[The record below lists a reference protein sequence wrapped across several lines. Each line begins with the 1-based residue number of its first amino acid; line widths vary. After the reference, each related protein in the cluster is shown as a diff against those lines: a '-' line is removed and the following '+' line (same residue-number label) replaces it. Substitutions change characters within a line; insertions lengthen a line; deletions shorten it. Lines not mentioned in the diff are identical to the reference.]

1 MAAVQNH
8 GRPWLVPTT
17 MCNPTPPRSTD
28 PSRRRVL
35 GMAAAAG
42 GGSLLL
48 AACGAGGGAS
58 ATTGA
63 GGSRG
68 FDGGSG
74 TTLVA
79 TSKVPVDGGVVLDG
93 PQVVVTQPSSGTFKA
108 FTAVCTHQQCLV
120 GSVKNGLITC
130 PCHGSQY
137 SATDGSVQRGPAQA
151 PLKEISVTVTNGQ
164 IVEA

>member
-1 MAAVQNH
+1 
-8 GRPWLVPTT
+8 
-17 MCNPTPPRSTD
+17 MCDSTPPPSTD

-48 AACGAGGGAS
+48 AACGGGGGS

-63 GGSRG
+63 GAS
-68 FDGGSG
+68 GGSSGGRG

-93 PQVVVTQPSSGTFKA
+93 PQVVVTQPTSGTFKA
-108 FTAVCTHQQCLV
+108 FTAVCTHQQCLA

-151 PLKEISVTVTNGQ
+151 PLKEIAVTVTNGQ
-164 IVEA
+164 ILEA

>member
-1 MAAVQNH
+1 
-8 GRPWLVPTT
+8 
-17 MCNPTPPRSTD
+17 MCDSTPPPSTD
-28 PSRRRVL
+28 ASRRRVL
-35 GMAAAAG
+35 GLAAAAG

-48 AACGAGGGAS
+48 AACA
-58 ATTGA
+58 GA
-63 GGSRG
+63 GGSATSDSG
-68 FDGGSG
+68 GSGGSTGGSG

-93 PQVVVTQPSSGTFKA
+93 PQIVVTQPASGAFKA

-151 PLKEISVTVTNGQ
+151 PLKEIAVTVTNGQ

>member
-1 MAAVQNH
+1 M
-8 GRPWLVPTT
+8 RDS
-17 MCNPTPPRSTD
+17 TPPPPID

-35 GMAAAAG
+35 GLAATAG

-48 AACGAGGGAS
+48 AACGGGGGSAGGAS
-58 ATTGA
+58 DPAR
-63 GGSRG
+63 SK
-68 FDGGSG
+68 GGSG

-79 TSKVPVDGGVVLDG
+79 TSRVPVDGGVVLDG
-93 PQVVVTQPSSGTFKA
+93 PQVVVTQPTSGTFKA

-137 SATDGSVQRGPAQA
+137 SASDGSVQRGPAQA
-151 PLKEISVTVTNGQ
+151 PLSEIAVTVTNGQ
-164 IVEA
+164 IIEA

>member
-1 MAAVQNH
+1 
-8 GRPWLVPTT
+8 
-17 MCNPTPPRSTD
+17 MCDSTPPPSTD

-48 AACGAGGGAS
+48 AACGGGGGS
-58 ATTGA
+58 ATTGTGA
-63 GGSRG
+63 SGGSK
-68 FDGGSG
+68 GGSG

-93 PQVVVTQPSSGTFKA
+93 PQVVVTQPTSGTFKA

-151 PLKEISVTVTNGQ
+151 PLSEINVTVTNGKV
-164 IVEA
+164 VEA

>member
-1 MAAVQNH
+1 
-8 GRPWLVPTT
+8 
-17 MCNPTPPRSTD
+17 MCDSTPPPSTD
-28 PSRRRVL
+28 ASRRRVL
-35 GMAAAAG
+35 GLAAAAG

-48 AACGAGGGAS
+48 AACA
-58 ATTGA
+58 GA
-63 GGSRG
+63 GGSATSDSG
-68 FDGGSG
+68 GSGGSTGGSG

-93 PQVVVTQPSSGTFKA
+93 PQIVVTQPASGTFKA

-151 PLKEISVTVTNGQ
+151 PLKEIAVTVTNGQ

>member
-1 MAAVQNH
+1 
-8 GRPWLVPTT
+8 
-17 MCNPTPPRSTD
+17 MCDSSPPPSTD

-35 GMAAAAG
+35 GLAATAG

-48 AACGAGGGAS
+48 AACG
-58 ATTGA
+58 GA
-63 GGSRG
+63 GGSASG
-68 FDGGSG
+68 ASDPAASKGGSG
-74 TTLVA
+74 TQLVA

-93 PQVVVTQPSSGTFKA
+93 PQVVVTQPTSGTFKA

-151 PLKEISVTVTNGQ
+151 PLSEIAVTVTNGQ

>member
-1 MAAVQNH
+1 
-8 GRPWLVPTT
+8 
-17 MCNPTPPRSTD
+17 
-28 PSRRRVL
+28 VL
-35 GMAAAAG
+35 GLAATAG

-48 AACGAGGGAS
+48 AACGG
-58 ATTGA
+58 ATTGPGDS
-63 GGSRG
+63 GGST
-68 FDGGSG
+68 GGSG
-74 TTLVA
+74 TALVA
-79 TSKVPVDGGVVLDG
+79 TAKVPVDGGVVLDG
-93 PQVVVTQPSSGTFKA
+93 PQVVVTQPTSGTFKA

-151 PLKEISVTVTNGQ
+151 PLSEIAVTVTNGQ

>member
-1 MAAVQNH
+1 
-8 GRPWLVPTT
+8 
-17 MCNPTPPRSTD
+17 MCDSTPPRSTES
-28 PSRRRVL
+28 SRRRVL
-35 GMAAAAG
+35 GLAATAG

-48 AACGAGGGAS
+48 AACGG
-58 ATTGA
+58 GA
-63 GGSRG
+63 GGSASSG
-68 FDGGSG
+68 AGDSGGSKGGSG
-74 TTLVA
+74 TKLVA

-93 PQVVVTQPSSGTFKA
+93 PQVVVTQPTSGTFKA

-151 PLKEISVTVTNGQ
+151 PLSEVAVTVTNGQ

>member
-1 MAAVQNH
+1 
-8 GRPWLVPTT
+8 
-17 MCNPTPPRSTD
+17 MCDPTPPPSND

-35 GMAAAAG
+35 GLAATAG
-42 GGSLLL
+42 GGTLLL
-48 AACGAGGGAS
+48 ASCG
-58 ATTGA
+58 GA
-63 GGSRG
+63 GGSASSG
-68 FDGGSG
+68 AGDPGGSTGGSG

-93 PQVVVTQPSSGTFKA
+93 PQVVVTQPTSGTFKA

-151 PLKEISVTVTNGQ
+151 PLSEIAVTVTNGQ

>member
-1 MAAVQNH
+1 
-8 GRPWLVPTT
+8 
-17 MCNPTPPRSTD
+17 MCDSTPPPSTD

-35 GMAAAAG
+35 GLAAAAG

-48 AACGAGGGAS
+48 AACGGAGGS

-63 GGSRG
+63 GDSGGST
-68 FDGGSG
+68 GGSG

-93 PQVVVTQPSSGTFKA
+93 PQVVVTQPTSGTFKA

-151 PLKEISVTVTNGQ
+151 PLSAITVTVTNGQ
-164 IVEA
+164 VVEA

>member
-1 MAAVQNH
+1 
-8 GRPWLVPTT
+8 
-17 MCNPTPPRSTD
+17 MCDSTPPPSTD

-48 AACGAGGGAS
+48 AACGGGGGS
-58 ATTGA
+58 ATTGTGA
-63 GGSRG
+63 SGGSK
-68 FDGGSG
+68 GGSG

-93 PQVVVTQPSSGTFKA
+93 PQVVVTQPTSGTFKA

-151 PLKEISVTVTNGQ
+151 PLTEISVTVTNGQ

>member
-1 MAAVQNH
+1 
-8 GRPWLVPTT
+8 
-17 MCNPTPPRSTD
+17 MCDSSPPPSTD

-35 GMAAAAG
+35 GLAATAG

-48 AACGAGGGAS
+48 AACG
-58 ATTGA
+58 GA
-63 GGSRG
+63 GGSASG
-68 FDGGSG
+68 ASDPAASKGGSN
-74 TTLVA
+74 TQLVA

-93 PQVVVTQPSSGTFKA
+93 PQVVVTQPTSGTFKA

-151 PLKEISVTVTNGQ
+151 PLSEIAVTVTNGQ

>member
-1 MAAVQNH
+1 
-8 GRPWLVPTT
+8 
-17 MCNPTPPRSTD
+17 MCDSAPPPSTE

-35 GMAAAAG
+35 GLAATAG

-48 AACGAGGGAS
+48 AACG
-58 ATTGA
+58 GA
-63 GGSRG
+63 GGSTTSG
-68 FDGGSG
+68 AGDSAGSKGGSG

-93 PQVVVTQPSSGTFKA
+93 PQVVVTQPTGGTFKA

-120 GSVKNGLITC
+120 GTVKNGLITC

-151 PLKEISVTVTNGQ
+151 PLSEIAVTVTNGQ
-164 IVEA
+164 IVVS

>member
-1 MAAVQNH
+1 M
-8 GRPWLVPTT
+8 RDSTL
-17 MCNPTPPRSTD
+17 PPPAD

-35 GMAAAAG
+35 GLAAAAG

-48 AACGAGGGAS
+48 AACG
-58 ATTGA
+58 GA
-63 GGSRG
+63 GGS
-68 FDGGSG
+68 GSG
-74 TTLVA
+74 GASDPAASSGGAGTALVA

-93 PQVVVTQPSSGTFKA
+93 PQVVVTQPTSGTFKA

-120 GSVKNGLITC
+120 GSVQNGLITC

-151 PLKEISVTVTNGQ
+151 PLSEIAVTVTNGKV
-164 IVEA
+164 VEA

>member
-1 MAAVQNH
+1 VTDAPNQ
-8 GRPWLVPTT
+8 GRPPLVATT
-17 MCNPTPPRSTD
+17 VRDSTPPPATD

-35 GMAAAAG
+35 GLAAAAG

-48 AACGAGGGAS
+48 AACG
-58 ATTGA
+58 GA
-63 GGSRG
+63 GGSATSG
-68 FDGGSG
+68 AGDPGGTTGGSG
-74 TTLVA
+74 THLVA
-79 TSKVPVDGGVVLDG
+79 TSKVPVDGGVVLDAK
-93 PQVVVTQPSSGTFKA
+93 QVVVTQPTTGTFKA

-151 PLKEISVTVTNGQ
+151 PLSEIAVTVTNGN

>member
-1 MAAVQNH
+1 
-8 GRPWLVPTT
+8 
-17 MCNPTPPRSTD
+17 MCDSAPPSSTE

-35 GMAAAAG
+35 GLAATAG

-48 AACGAGGGAS
+48 VACG
-58 ATTGA
+58 GA
-63 GGSRG
+63 GGSASSG
-68 FDGGSG
+68 AGKSGGSKGGSG

-93 PQVVVTQPSSGTFKA
+93 VQVVVTQPTSGTFKA

-151 PLKEISVTVTNGQ
+151 PLSEIAVTVTNGQ
-164 IVEA
+164 VVEA